1 VVSGLV
7 YLVLSRSLDLAAER
21 SAIQASEA
29 ELQAIDVIAE
39 AAMLAEHGRPDA
51 QAPKDGE

>member
-21 SAIQASEA
+21 SAIEASEA

-39 AAMLAEHGRPDA
+39 TAILEEHGQPDA